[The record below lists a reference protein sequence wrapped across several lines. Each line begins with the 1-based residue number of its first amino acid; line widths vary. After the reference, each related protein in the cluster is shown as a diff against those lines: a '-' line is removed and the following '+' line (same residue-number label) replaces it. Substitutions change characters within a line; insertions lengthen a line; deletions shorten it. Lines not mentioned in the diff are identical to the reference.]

1 MRTRCQKIFSS
12 LFVGAV
18 AYSGGYFG
26 EGVGSI
32 GNFLCSNESGLLQCP
47 YSTVTCSSTKAA
59 GVRCRGKITD
69 VSTRSVF
76 TTMTYR
82 YY

>member
-1 MRTRCQKIFSS
+1 MRTRCQKIFSL

-59 GVRCRGKITD
+59 GVRCRGKITG
-69 VSTRSVF
+69 VSTHAVF
-76 TTMTYR
+76 TTTTYR